1 MMNTFSIQPREYEG
15 RFDRHRAAYIGLSPY
30 QHVLAKLGFQ
40 FLEKNSDKYRSLVR
54 TRLYVL
60 SFTILYLPLCT
71 LLCTA
76 TCTDNDQ
83 LRNWISQHLSW
94 YSNITR
100 HTDLMFNVNIH
111 VHVHVLRVLY
121 NLMTVMEV
129 LICCWWQI
137 KYGIDGWTRWHMKTY
152 PYWGW

>member
-40 FLEKNSDKYRSLVR
+40 FLEKYSNRRFRQNSDKYRSLLR
-54 TRLYVL
+54 TRLYEYVL

-83 LRNWISQHLSW
+83 LRN
-94 YSNITR
+94 
-100 HTDLMFNVNIH
+100 
-111 VHVHVLRVLY
+111 
-121 NLMTVMEV
+121 
-129 LICCWWQI
+129 
-137 KYGIDGWTRWHMKTY
+137 
-152 PYWGW
+152 